1 MWLRLRCLIILGLLA
16 FAFAKQF
23 PGLETLEEEKEILLE
38 TSNGKG
44 DTIANCVIGKIDSK
58 YVYGKAGPTEFD
70 CSGLAQ
76 YCHKQAGISIPR
88 TASDQSNK
96 GTSVSMSGLQKGDL
110 VFFNFGSGIAHVGTY
125 IGSGNMVHAAN
136 SKKGVRQDPVKS
148 GYWKGV
154 FAKARRYW

>member
-1 MWLRLRCLIILGLLA
+1 MNFKSIIILGFLA

-23 PGLETLEEEKEILLE
+23 PGLETLEEETPLE
-38 TSNGKG
+38 TSNGRG
-44 DTIANCVIGKIDSK
+44 DIIANCVKRYIGAR
-58 YVYGKAGPTEFD
+58 YVYGAAGPNEFD

-76 YCHKQAGISIPR
+76 FCHKEAGISILR
-88 TASDQSNK
+88 TASDQSK
-96 GTSVSMSGLQKGDL
+96 RGTSVSMSNLQRGDL

-136 SKKGVRQDPVKS
+136 EKKGVRQDPVTS